1 MSDRG
6 RCCCYR
12 RLSRPLTNLVT
23 TLCTDDGSVLANGE
37 QRDEADLASL
47 QMDDFA
53 HSVSPTSARLIKKT
67 ADGRVG
73 DRPDGLQRNFDAPD
87 DDGVRKTRT

>member
-1 MSDRG
+1 MIEVGVAVIGGYRG
-6 RCCCYR
+6 RSPIWLPHCAQMTGQY
-12 RLSRPLTNLVT
+12 STNRW
-23 TLCTDDGSVLANGE
+23 

>member
-1 MSDRG
+1 MTG
-6 RCCCYR
+6 QFW
-12 RLSRPLTNLVT
+12 TN
-23 TLCTDDGSVLANGE
+23 GG

-53 HSVSPTSARLIKKT
+53 HSASPTSARLIKKT

-73 DRPDGLQRNFDAPD
+73 DRPDGLQRNFDASD
-87 DDGVRKTRT
+87 DDGVGKTRT